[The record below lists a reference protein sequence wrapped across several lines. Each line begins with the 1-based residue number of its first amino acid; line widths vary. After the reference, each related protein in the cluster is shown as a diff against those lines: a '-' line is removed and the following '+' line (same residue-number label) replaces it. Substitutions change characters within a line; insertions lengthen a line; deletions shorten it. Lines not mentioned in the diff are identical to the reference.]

1 MTNAIQEFFATPL
14 KRAADGREFRID
26 RTSLQLNEALAL
38 RQLVVES
45 GATRTLEIGLALG
58 ASAIA
63 IADALGQKDGALRHT
78 ALDPYQRAFGHVGT
92 NEVERLGFKE
102 RVEILPVCSEDFL
115 HDACK
120 AGRRF
125 DFIFHDGGHTIGQK
139 VTDAFFADR
148 CLGLGGIIAFHDAF
162 LQSTVACVKYL
173 VQERAYELLALPADS
188 PAKRLAR
195 VVRYGIIHGRW
206 YGSQVV
212 PHTCRSLV
220 ALRKTAQSVA
230 SQ

>member
-1 MTNAIQEFFATPL
+1 MTNAIQNFFATPL

-26 RTSLQLNEALAL
+26 RTSLQLKEALAL

-63 IADALGQKDGALRHT
+63 IADALTERGGGLRHT
-78 ALDPYQRAFGHVGT
+78 ALDPYQRAFGYVGT
-92 NEVERLGFKE
+92 SEVERLGFKE

-115 HDACK
+115 HEASK

-139 VTDAFFADR
+139 VADAFYADR

-162 LQSTVACVKYL
+162 LQSTAACVKYL
-173 VQERAYELLALPADS
+173 VQERAYELISLPPDS
-188 PAKRLAR
+188 AAKRLAR
-195 VVRYGIIHGRW
+195 SVRYGVMHGRW
-206 YGSQVV
+206 YGLQVV
-212 PHTCRSLV
+212 PRTCRSLV

-230 SQ
+230 AE